1 VKFHGQDCGAQ
12 TASWTESR
20 NQTCRFSDMADIDRT
35 INILT
40 KLETDM
46 PEGSSTPTTSETPV
60 YNAED
65 LTAGGNLAQIRLSEA
80 VYTLRITRQG
90 KLILTK

>member
-1 VKFHGQDCGAQ
+1 MTTKEDMGGSE
-12 TASWTESR
+12 AS
-20 NQTCRFSDMADIDRT
+20 I
-35 INILT
+35 
-40 KLETDM
+40 
-46 PEGSSTPTTSETPV
+46 EGVEGGTPV
-60 YNAED
+60 YSAED